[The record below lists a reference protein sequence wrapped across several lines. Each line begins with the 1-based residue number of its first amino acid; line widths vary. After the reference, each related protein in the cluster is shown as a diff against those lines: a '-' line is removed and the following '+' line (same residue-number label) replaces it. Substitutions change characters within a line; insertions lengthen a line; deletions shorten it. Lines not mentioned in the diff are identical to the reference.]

1 MLKTLTVSNFALV
14 DELEIQFGSG
24 LTVITG
30 ESGAGK
36 SILLAALSLVLGER
50 AATDTI
56 RPGASRADVSAE
68 FDLSAIDSA
77 LAYLAEHDLNDPDQ
91 PGRALVRRVINADGR
106 SRAFLNGTPVNLS
119 VLRELTGG
127 LIDIHGQDDNVRLAD
142 PAVQRMLLDGYGVEA
157 KVLAACRESFHGW
170 KAAEAE
176 LARMQEQVQSN
187 EDRAALLAYQLEELD
202 EAAPEP
208 GEFETIE
215 QTHKRLSQAQSTRE
229 VVADA
234 LSALEQADALGQAQT
249 SLARIDDDHP
259 DLNAAR
265 ETLTTVSDLILDA
278 GRDLRA
284 FEESLSVDPESLQA
298 LESRLSLL
306 HDLARKHRVSP
317 ENLPAHIDM
326 LRAELDGMSTDRSN
340 LEGLAEAAKRQ
351 ESDYRKHS
359 KKLSRQ
365 RQAAADGFCQTV
377 SQHMN
382 TLGIKGGA
390 LSLTFHPRESEH
402 GAEAVE
408 YECITNP
415 RYPAAPLGRI
425 ASGGERAR
433 ISLAIQIVAAAKNQ
447 LPSLILDEADVGVGG
462 TTADVVGRLLRGLAE
477 HTQVICITHAPQIA
491 ALGVEHLKVSK
502 DSEQDTRIAELDD
515 GERVDE
521 LARMLAG
528 ARITDESR
536 DYARTLLEDAG
547 A

>member
-14 DELEIQFGSG
+14 DELEIQFGTG

-50 AATDTI
+50 AASNTI

-68 FDLSAIDSA
+68 FDLSGIESA
-77 LAYLAEHDLNDPDQ
+77 LDYLEAHELNDPDQ

-142 PAVQRMLLDGYGVEA
+142 PAVQRMLLDGYGVDG
-157 KVLAACRESFHGW
+157 KVLEACRLAFTGW
-170 KAAEAE
+170 KAAQAE
-176 LARMQEQVQSN
+176 LERVQAQVQNN

-208 GEFETIE
+208 GEFEQIE
-215 QTHKRLSQAQSTRE
+215 QTHKRLSQAQSTRA
-229 VVADA
+229 VVSDA
-234 LSALEQADALGQAQT
+234 LAALEQADSLGQAQT
-249 SLARIDDDHP
+249 GLSRIDDEHP
-259 DLNAAR
+259 DLNSAR
-265 ETLTTVSDLILDA
+265 ETLLTIGDLMADA
-278 GRDLRA
+278 SRDLRS

-298 LESRLSLL
+298 LEDRLALL
-306 HDLARKHRVSP
+306 HDLARKHKVNP
-317 ENLPAHIDM
+317 EQLPAHIEA
-326 LRAELDGMSTDRSN
+326 LRGELDGMGSDRSSLEN
-340 LEGLAEAAKRQ
+340 LAVAVEKQ
-351 ESDYRKHS
+351 EKDYRRHS
-359 KKLSRQ
+359 KQLTRQ
-365 RQAAADGFCQTV
+365 RMAAADGFCSAV
-377 SQHMN
+377 SEHMN

-390 LSLTFHPRESEH
+390 LSLTFHPRESEF

-408 YECITNP
+408 YECTTNP

-462 TTADVVGRLLRGLAE
+462 TTADVVGRLLRGLAN

-491 ALGVEHLKVSK
+491 ALGLEHLKVSK
-502 DSEQDTRIAELDD
+502 DSEQDTRIAELDE

-528 ARITDESR
+528 ARVTDESR
-536 DYARTLLEDAG
+536 DYARTLLEEA
-547 A
+547 AS